1 MTMSR
6 QQWKQEMQGFWRN
19 VFYVSFALILLV
31 VIWDTNRTN
40 AAINGA
46 SIPEESIRLR
56 ILANSDS
63 AVDQWVK
70 REVRDAVMQE
80 MASWAVESQSLE
92 NARLTITANLRRL
105 EQVVGLT
112 LQAYGAD
119 YPFKVELGNVP
130 FPSKVYNGKVYP
142 AQDYEALRIT
152 LGGGDGENWW
162 CVLFPPLC
170 FVDVVSA
177 QKAGVDVDEEEGV
190 YTDKPVAVETKTGTE
205 TEYRS
210 FVWDWV
216 KSIF

>member
-1 MTMSR
+1 MTMNQR
-6 QQWKQEMQGFWRN
+6 QWKLEMQGFWRN

-31 VIWDTNRTN
+31 VIWDSNRTN
-40 AAINGA
+40 AAISGA

-70 REVRDAVMQE
+70 REVRDSVMQE

-92 NARLTITANLRRL
+92 EARVTITANLRRI
-105 EQVVGLT
+105 EQVVGQT
-112 LQAYGAD
+112 LQAYQAD

-130 FPSKVYNGKVYP
+130 FPAKVYNGKVYP
-142 AQDYEALRIT
+142 EGDYESLRIT
-152 LGGGDGENWW
+152 LGGGDGQNWW

-177 QKAGVDVDEEEGV
+177 QKAGVDVNTEEGV
-190 YTDKPVAVETKTGTE
+190 QTDKPAAAETE